1 MLRWG
6 FLLAGLLVA
15 LALLGAGA
23 QERRRTLLALRAEH
37 AALTARVA
45 ELEAALAER
54 KNPKRVL
61 DWAKRAGFV
70 PLAEG
75 RWAR

>member
-1 MLRWG
+1 VRAVVLRWG
-6 FLLAGLLVA
+6 FLLAGLLLA
-15 LALLGAGA
+15 LALLGGVA
-23 QERRRTLLALRAEH
+23 QERRRAIRELRTEH

-45 ELEAALAER
+45 ELEAALAGAR
-54 KNPKRVL
+54 
-61 DWAKRAGFV
+61 RAGFV